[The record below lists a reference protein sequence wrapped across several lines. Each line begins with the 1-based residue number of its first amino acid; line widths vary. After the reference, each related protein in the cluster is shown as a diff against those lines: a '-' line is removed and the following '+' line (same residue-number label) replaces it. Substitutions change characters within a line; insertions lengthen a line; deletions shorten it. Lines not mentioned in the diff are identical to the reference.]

1 MSKQTLDLRVDLA
14 GITLE
19 NPITTAS
26 GTFSARD
33 SGEFYDINELGA
45 VVTKGVS
52 IVPWEGNPTPRI
64 AETYGGMLNSVG
76 LQNTG
81 VDAFIREEVT

>member
-45 VVTKGVS
+45 VVTKGFS
-52 IVPWEGNPTPRI
+52 IVPRPM
-64 AETYGGMLNSVG
+64 A
-76 LQNTG
+76 
-81 VDAFIREEVT
+81 AC